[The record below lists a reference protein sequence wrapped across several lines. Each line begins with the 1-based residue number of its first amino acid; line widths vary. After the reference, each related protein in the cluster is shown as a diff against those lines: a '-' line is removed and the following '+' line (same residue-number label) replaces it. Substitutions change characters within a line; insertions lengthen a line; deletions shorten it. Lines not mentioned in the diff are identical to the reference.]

1 MVDVGGVGIINKILD
16 IIYPPK
22 CGICGKIGCK
32 DICIKCEKELKNEA
46 IFGKDSYI
54 GNYFDTHFYL
64 FKYEGQIRNLLIQYK
79 FNEKAY
85 LYKSFSKFL
94 KKYEKKLFKN
104 EVYDIIVAVPISKN
118 RLKTRGYNQSE
129 LLARE
134 IAKNFGLKSEKNI
147 IKKVKNNIA
156 QSTLSKEERE
166 QNVKNVYEAINKD
179 IIQNKKILLIDDIF
193 TTGATVDECSK
204 ILKKNGA
211 EKIDIFTI
219 AKD

>member
-1 MVDVGGVGIINKILD
+1 MEIGGLNIINRILD

-32 DICIKCEKELKNEA
+32 DICIKCEKKLENES

-54 GNYFDTHFYL
+54 ENYFDTHFYL

-104 EVYDIIVAVPISKN
+104 EVYDIIIAVPISKN
-118 RLKTRGYNQSE
+118 RLKKRGYNQSE
-129 LLARE
+129 LLAKE
-134 IAKNFGLKSEKNI
+134 IAKNLELKLEQNI
-147 IKKVKNNIA
+147 IKKVKNNIP
-156 QSTLSKEERE
+156 QSTLNKDERE
-166 QNVKNVYEAINKD
+166 QNVKDVYKIINKE
-179 IIQNKKILLIDDIF
+179 IILNKKILLVDDIF
-193 TTGATVDECSK
+193 TTGATANECSR
-204 ILKKNGA
+204 ILKENGA
-211 EKIDIFTI
+211 EKIDVFTI